1 MMTGMI
7 IRPFCPADLEAVVA
21 LWGDAG
27 LTRPWNDPRSD
38 ALRAHATYPELFLVA
53 TLQEAI
59 VGTVMAGD
67 DGHRGWV
74 YYLAVAADLRGTGL
88 GRTLMARAE
97 ELLTARGCPKIQ
109 LMVRSDNADVV
120 AFYDRLGYERSDVL
134 VLGRRLDADA

>member
-7 IRPFCPADLEAVVA
+7 IRPFSPADLEPVVA
-21 LWGDAG
+21 LWSDAG

-53 TLQEAI
+53 TERDAI
-59 VGTVMAGD
+59 VGTMMAGD

-74 YYLAVAADLRGTGL
+74 YYLAVAADLRRTGL

-97 ELLTARGCPKIQ
+97 ELLTARGCAKIQ

-120 AFYDRLGYERSDVL
+120 AFYDRLGYERSDVA